1 MKICYH
7 CMQQIP
13 NDKAH
18 TCPQC
23 GQSLEAVRQADR
35 FLEPGMLLSG
45 KYIIGHPLGAGGF
58 GNTYIGWDKILRRKV
73 AVKEFYPEQY
83 CVRGRGG
90 KIITVTDP
98 RLEPRFHRGLREF
111 LEEARRVAALH
122 EVQGVVEISDFFEE
136 NGTGYIVMEYLEG
149 MDIKTILDKSENKR
163 DYEWSRRAIL
173 AVLYTLKEVHKRGI
187 IHRDIAP
194 DNIFVTKEGI
204 IKLIDFGAA
213 KYASAENTSD
223 IMLKAGYAP
232 IEQYG
237 RKIEQG
243 PYTDLYAAAAL
254 FYRMLTGQKP
264 IPADEREKQD
274 GLIPPSEMG
283 ISLPEQAELAIMVC
297 LNVMPQYRLQSAEDF
312 MEALDGKYF
321 IPIYEPEWILPPV
334 EEHKGFF
341 GKLASLPVS
350 AKAAVCFACICVI
363 GAAVFGAAAVV
374 NRAKATAGLTEVGK
388 SGTFTMEDYSGQA
401 YEDVAARLEKSGLQ
415 NLDTPEYIL
424 DSKPEGTILRQNI
437 DPLVAVSGDDRIRF
451 TVSGGDH
458 YYTMPDFTGMEE
470 EEAVRYFTDRNFD
483 VAVHENP
490 CDNKKDVR
498 TETGEN
504 DSLAKKEGRVVVKR
518 CFSGDAEEGICV
530 EQSIEPGEKCGADTK
545 VKLMISVGGE
555 FEDFNV
561 PVPDFTGMKREE
573 AEALLKSSGLLDIVE
588 AELGYPEG
596 TQDAA
601 EAFVKEQSIAAGDTV
616 NFYQDKGMK
625 FRLEFAMPEP
635 KPKKTNPTPN
645 PNQQEQPNPGEPP
658 AEGDGGQPDP
668 QEQPQ
673 IPQAEPAPSRD
684 RESSY
689 RSGNRA
695 ING

>member
-18 TCPQC
+18 ICPQC
-23 GQSLEAVRQADR
+23 GQNLTAARQADR
-35 FLEPGMLLSG
+35 FLEPGTVLSG
-45 KYIIGHPLGAGGF
+45 KYIVGYPLGAGGF
-58 GNTYIGWDKILRRKV
+58 GNTYIGWDNILCRKV

-83 CVRGRGG
+83 CARGRDGRT
-90 KIITVTDP
+90 IAVTDP
-98 RLEPRFHRGLREF
+98 KLEPRFHRGLREF

-149 MDIKTILDKSENKR
+149 MDIKTILDKSGSKR

-173 AVLYTLKEVHKRGI
+173 AVLYTLKEVHKRGV

-237 RKIEQG
+237 RKMEQG

-264 IPADEREKQD
+264 IPANERKKQD

-283 ISLPEQAELAIMVC
+283 ILIPEQAELAIMVC
-297 LNVMPQYRLQSAEDF
+297 LNIMPQYRLQSAEDF

-321 IPIYEPEWILPPV
+321 IPIYEPEWILPPM
-334 EEHKGFF
+334 EERKGFF
-341 GKLASLPVS
+341 GKLASLPVP
-350 AKAAVCFACICVI
+350 AKAAVCAACICII
-363 GAAVFGAAAVV
+363 GAAAFGAAAVI
-374 NRAKATAGLTEVGK
+374 NHAGTAAGLKETGK

-401 YEDVAARLEKSGLQ
+401 YEDVAAGLEEIGFQ
-415 NLDTPEYIL
+415 NVDAPEYVL

-437 DPLVAVSGDDRIRF
+437 DPLAAVSGDDRICF
-451 TVSGGDH
+451 TVSGGDR
-458 YYTMPDFTGMEE
+458 YYTIPDFTGMEE
-470 EEAVRYFTDRNFD
+470 KEIIRYFTEKNFD

-490 CDNKKDVR
+490 CDNQKDVH

-504 DSLAKKEGRVVVKR
+504 DSLAKKEGNVVVKR
-518 CFSGDAEEGICV
+518 CFSKDAEEGICV
-530 EQSIEPGEKCGADTK
+530 EQSLEAGEKCDVDTK

-561 PVPDFTGMKREE
+561 SVPDFTGMKREK
-573 AEALLKSSGLLDIVE
+573 ADALLNSSGLLDIVE
-588 AELGYPEG
+588 AELVYPEEN
-596 TQDAA
+596 QDAA
-601 EAFVKEQSIAAGDTV
+601 EAFVEKQSLAAGDTV

-625 FRLEFAMPEP
+625 FRLEFAMPQP
-635 KPKKTNPTPN
+635 KPKKTAPDPD
-645 PNQQEQPNPGEPP
+645 PNQQAPQNPEELP
-658 AEGDGGQPDP
+658 AEGDGGGPAP

-673 IPQAEPAPSRD
+673 IPQADPPDIYPA
-684 RESSY
+684 
-689 RSGNRA
+689 RSVG
-695 ING
+695 GE